1 MPSPE
6 NRVRRL
12 LILGGTGEA
21 RALAEGAAV
30 AFPGRLEVVSSL
42 AGRLSRPPV
51 LPGRVRVGG
60 FGGARGLARYLADE
74 RFHMVIDATHPFAR
88 VISANAAEACMEAG
102 VERLALVR
110 PASLRPKG
118 LRWIEA
124 RDLDHAALLLP
135 TPARRVFLAV
145 GRRGLE
151 AFSRLE
157 DVWFLV
163 RLVEAPDGPL
173 PLRRCTVVTGR
184 PPDSQ
189 EEERKLLTDHA
200 IDAMVIK
207 DSGSGDAKIAA
218 AQELGVAVVAV
229 RRPPPPPGQAAATV
243 DEALAWIEARLGQGG
258 T

>member
-1 MPSPE
+1 MGVDAPHPDAQVIAAS
-6 NRVRRL
+6 
-12 LILGGTGEA
+12 A
-21 RALAEGAAV
+21 AGACA
-30 AFPGRLEVVSSL
+30 
-42 AGRLSRPPV
+42 
-51 LPGRVRVGG
+51 
-60 FGGARGLARYLADE
+60 
-74 RFHMVIDATHPFAR
+74 
-88 VISANAAEACMEAG
+88 EAG
-102 VERLALVR
+102 VPRLVLVR
-110 PASLRPKG
+110 PPSLRPEG
-118 LRWIEA
+118 RRWIEA
-124 RDLDHAALLLP
+124 DDRDHAARLLP
-135 TPARRVFLAV
+135 APARRVFLAV
-145 GRRGLE
+145 GRLGLAAFSGLE
-151 AFSRLE
+151 NT
-157 DVWFLV
+157 WFLV
-163 RLVEAPDGPL
+163 RLVEPPDGPL